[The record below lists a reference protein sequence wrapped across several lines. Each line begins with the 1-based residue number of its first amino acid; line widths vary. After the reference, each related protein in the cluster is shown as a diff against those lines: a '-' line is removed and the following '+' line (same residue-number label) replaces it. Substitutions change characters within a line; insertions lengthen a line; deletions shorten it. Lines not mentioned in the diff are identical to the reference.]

1 MATDAQH
8 VGGRLEAVAPRRVTD
23 AGDKLRLAA
32 LCAVAVAVH
41 GWLLVTTHVTARD
54 SVGFA
59 RNALQLESPKAAGV
73 DNLAELLRNKN
84 KEFPH
89 PPGYPLAVLAVSEVV
104 RPAYAAPLPE
114 QMLLSAQLTSAL
126 AGVLLVL
133 PTYALGRMLFGKFA
147 GFAAALLFQVLPVAA
162 RDTSDGLTEGLY
174 LLAVASALLFGVLA
188 VRKQSVGQSLLC
200 GLATSVAYLVRPE
213 GLLAAA
219 SVALVVLVLA
229 VRRAWSWSSAAGRLT
244 ALLVGVLLPAAPYM
258 ILIGGVTNKP
268 TGIHFLEQIIG
279 NPRQQLMKSQGAP
292 PLSAALFADTY
303 HGPEHD
309 GPQPVWVV
317 KALFKEVSKT
327 FHYAAFGLAVI
338 GLAVAFGRVRDE
350 PWHLVPIAFA
360 GLTLVTLVLLGL
372 KPQAAGG
379 PPPYISGRHT
389 LPVVYVGCLFAAA
402 GLELLPRLLGRLPG
416 VGPSLNC
423 PAVACVALTAVVVSC
438 LPALKPLHEH
448 RQGYKAAGE
457 HLAVELKALAAEG
470 KQVVVIDPYEWPQ
483 FYAGW
488 SLWKV
493 PEDPPDAPVVLA
505 VFAEKSGKE
514 EGPNSNKGRYE
525 AALNVSRD
533 VRARKVFEWA
543 SDDPGDATRI
553 KVYRL
558 DRGPK

>member
-1 MATDAQH
+1 MMATDVQH

-104 RPAYAAPLPE
+104 RPLHPAPLPE
-114 QMLLSAQLTSAL
+114 QMLLSAQLASAL

-174 LLAVASALLFGVLA
+174 LLAVASALLFGVRA
-188 VRKQSVGQSLLC
+188 VRKRSIGQSLLC

-219 SVALVVLVLA
+219 AVAVVIFGLA
-229 VRRAWSWSSAAGRLT
+229 FRRAWTWPVAGGRLT
-244 ALLVGVLLPAAPYM
+244 ALAVGVLLPAAPYM
-258 ILIGGVTNKP
+258 ILIEGVTNKP
-268 TGIHFLEQIIG
+268 TGMDFLKVFNLRERFMNGQHG
-279 NPRQQLMKSQGAP
+279 TAP
-292 PLSAALFADTY
+292 SAVLFADTY
-303 HGPEHD
+303 RGPDQD
-309 GPQPVWVV
+309 GPQALWVA
-317 KALFKEVSKT
+317 KALVKEVSKT
-327 FHYAAFGLAVI
+327 AHYAAFGLALL
-338 GLAVAFGRVRDE
+338 GLFAVFSRVRAE
-350 PWHLVPIAFA
+350 PWQLVPLVFA
-360 GLTLVTLVLLGL
+360 ALVLLMLVALGL

-379 PPPYISGRHT
+379 APPYISGRHT
-389 LPVVYVGCLFAAA
+389 LPIVYVGCLFAAA
-402 GLELLPRLLGRLPG
+402 GLELLPRLLGRVSPTLG
-416 VGPSLNC
+416 N
-423 PAVACVALTAVVVSC
+423 PAVAWVGLGLVVASC

-448 RQGYKAAGE
+448 RAGYKAAGE
-457 HLAVELKALAAEG
+457 HLAAELRAVAAEG
-470 KQVVVIDPYEWPQ
+470 KGVTVIDPYEWPQ

-488 SLWKV
+488 ALWKV
-493 PEDPPDAPVVLA
+493 PEDTPDSPVVLA
-505 VFAEKSGKE
+505 VVAEKSGKE
-514 EGPNSNKGRYE
+514 EGPNSNKTRYE
-525 AALNVSRD
+525 HALNVARD
-533 VRARKVFEWA
+533 TRARIVYEWA
-543 SDDPGDATRI
+543 SDDPADATRI
-553 KVYRL
+553 RVYRL
-558 DRGPK
+558 DRLPAPK